1 VTARKPTPDP
11 ADEVAPVAS
20 ARVPPPEGGPGPAA
34 AGPGGSTSPHDHGQ
48 ATAGTPVP
56 GSGARVEPS
65 PGRGRAQ
72 DPAGTGTD
80 RPVRET
86 ESTVPAGLQGAEW
99 RKQVKAA
106 TSALHAAQRRRA
118 GRYTRIADRSA
129 GSRYVPGGN
138 RRAAPGK
145 PDGGDA
151 A

>member
-56 GSGARVEPS
+56 GSGARVEPA

-72 DPAGTGTD
+72 DPAGGALAS
-80 RPVRET
+80 PVREAI
-86 ESTVPAGLQGAEW
+86 SVPPAGSTDEDRATQRKDW
-99 RKQVKAA
+99 RAALSAHSAAKRRGRFTRAAKQ
-106 TSALHAAQRRRA
+106 A
-118 GRYTRIADRSA
+118 G
-129 GSRYVPGGN
+129 PGMI
-138 RRAAPGK
+138 RRAAPETPG
-145 PDGGDA
+145 DGA